1 MSDLIIVRMR
11 LTADLIA
18 KVKKPLDDPHLEVIS
33 GRSMTYLRTG
43 AVEGYEDKI
52 EVVFD
57 EQHRN
62 VRMHHHDARFET
74 CRICA
79 RHAQDSLGIIE

>member
-18 KVKKPLDDPHLEVIS
+18 KVKKPLDDPHLALFADR
-33 GRSMTYLRTG
+33 GLTYIRVG
-43 AVEGYEDKI
+43 AVEGFEDKL

-62 VRMHHHDARFET
+62 TRMHHHDARFET
-74 CRICA
+74 CRVCA
-79 RHAQDSLGIIE
+79 HHAQDNLGIIE

>member
-18 KVKKPLDDPHLEVIS
+18 KVKKPLGDPHLALFADR
-33 GRSMTYLRTG
+33 GLTYIRVG
-43 AVEGYEDKI
+43 AVEGYEDKL

-62 VRMHHHDARFET
+62 TSMHHHDARFDT
-74 CRICA
+74 CRVCLRSA
-79 RHAQDSLGIIE
+79 RDDLGIIE